1 MKSFEKV
8 IGYESVKKELYQII
22 DMFKNREMYE
32 KMDAKL
38 PKGVLIYGNP
48 GMGKTMLA
56 NALIEECNVKSFVI
70 KKNKDDKEILDEIS
84 KTFAEA
90 AKEENAII
98 LFDDLDKFSEAEGKN
113 VDDKIFIAVQ
123 AGIDSVKDSN
133 VLVIATVNNIRKL
146 PDSLIRNGR
155 FDVRIYLNRPTQE
168 DAQEIIKHY
177 LKNKSV
183 NPNLNLD
190 DVSKMISYTSC
201 VALETI
207 LNESA
212 IIATYKRK
220 DKIDMEDIVKA
231 YLKDQYNSPDEDHK
245 CNDEQVKETA
255 LHEAGHATIAEVLKE
270 GSVGFISVNTSC
282 FNNVAGFTHLCHQFT
297 RRPEVVLIALGGK
310 AAVELFHE
318 GRCGSGCQEDLRKA
332 ANILRD
338 GITENGICGLGILD
352 VATDGINPISESLNN
367 RQEAV
372 VSAELERYMFI
383 AKDILIKNKDLL
395 MKITNKLKE
404 QHILFNSDVQE
415 IRKTVKVTEAG
426 RL

>member
-1 MKSFEKV
+1 MKSFEKI

-32 KMDAKL
+32 RMDAKL

-84 KTFAEA
+84 KTFAAA

-98 LFDDLDKFSEAEGKN
+98 LFDDLDKFSESDGKN

-123 AGIDSVKDSN
+123 AGIDSVKDNN
-133 VLVIATVNNIRKL
+133 VLVIATANNIRKL

-155 FDVRIYLNRPTQE
+155 FDVKIYLNRPTSK

-177 LKNKSV
+177 LKNKKV

-212 IIATYKRK
+212 IIATYQRK
-220 DKIDMEDIVKA
+220 EKIDIDDIVKA

-245 CNDEQVKETA
+245 CNDDLVKETA

-270 GSVGFISVNTSC
+270 GSVGFISVNTSYG
-282 FNNVAGFTHLCHQFT
+282 NNMAGFTHLCDQFM
-297 RRPEVVLIALGGK
+297 RRPEVVLVALGGK
-310 AAVELFHE
+310 AAVELYHE
-318 GRCGSGCQEDLRKA
+318 GKCGSGCQEDLKKA
-332 ANILRD
+332 ASILRD
-338 GITENGICGLGILD
+338 GITDSGTCGLGMID
-352 VATDGINPISESLNN
+352 VGINGLIPVSESLNK

-372 VSAELERYMFI
+372 VVAELERLMFI
-383 AKDILIKNKDLL
+383 TKDILIKNKDLL
-395 MKITNKLKE
+395 MGITNKLKE
-404 QHILFNSDVQE
+404 KHILLHSDIKE
-415 IRKTVKVTEAG
+415 IRKSVKVTEAG